1 LPFLLSFGSYLL
13 FCCIAVSSF
22 FWFFI
27 FCSVVLPFLLSF
39 GRLSSVQLY
48 CRFFFLLVLYL
59 LFSCIAVSSSCWS
72 FIFCS
77 EEKRPKE
84 RRNGNTTEQKIKNQ
98 KKEETAI
105 QLNRR

>member
-1 LPFLLSFGSYLL
+1 LPFLLSFGS
-13 FCCIAVSSF
+13 
-22 FWFFI
+22 
-27 FCSVVLPFLLSF
+27 
-39 GRLSSVQLY
+39 LSSVQLY

-59 LFSCIAVSSSCWS
+59 LFSCIAVSSFCWS
-72 FIFCS
+72 FIFCLVVL
-77 EEKRPKE
+77 PFLLPVGE